1 MTERAAGG
9 LPIHRT
15 LDELMDLGPFSM
27 VTLFETIEHLHQ
39 EELVDFLSTCD
50 RILGPDGG
58 ILISGPI
65 EIGPALLLKEV
76 NRSILHFRKPEHGLF
91 ELAKASVLGIQ
102 ASRAIDIKRS
112 HKGFDFR
119 KAISAIE
126 ALGWGTEILRFGPL
140 PIRTWYGNSQFYLW
154 ATRKEPKRAALRQE
168 RTSELQ
174 AS

>member
-15 LDELMDLGPFSM
+15 IDEVSDLGPFSM

-39 EELVDFLSTCD
+39 EELVDFLSTCE
-50 RILGPDGG
+50 RVLGPDGG

-65 EIGPALLLKEV
+65 EVGPALLLKEA
-76 NRSILHFRKPEHGLF
+76 NRSILHFRRPEHGLL
-91 ELAKASVLGIQ
+91 ELAKASVLGIR

-119 KAISAIE
+119 NAISAIE
-126 ALGWGTEILRFGPL
+126 ALGWGAEMLHFGPL
-140 PIRTWYGNSQFYLW
+140 PIGTWYGNSQFYLW
-154 ATRKEPKRAALRQE
+154 VTRKAPQSAELRQE
-168 RTSELQ
+168 KEKELQ
-174 AS
+174 ES